1 MKGEEGKALT
11 VRQLLVE
18 ALMRIWTHHRG
29 KALGSLFGLLLGL
42 GIMLLGVFWALFI
55 AALVFAGYQVGKR
68 FDEDNEEE
76 LLDILDRFLPPGAR

>member
-1 MKGEEGKALT
+1 M
-11 VRQLLVE
+11 
-18 ALMRIWTHHRG
+18 
-29 KALGSLFGLLLGL
+29 FGLLLGL

-55 AALVFAGYQVGKR
+55 AALVFAGYQIGKR